1 VAELPVDGFPAPI
14 DTGFIAIFSESFMSV
29 PDTPLNESKSRPE
42 YLPPV
47 TPPTATFL
55 IQLFLIPMLIV
66 SIIVVL
72 WLLFSWVAHMGR
84 DNAAELVKAIVRD
97 DTASWQ
103 RAYELA
109 DLLRSPDPKY
119 AALRQDSELAQTLA
133 KFLERDLKEPLEPLS
148 AVAVGGGRGTYSG
161 SQAPAGS
168 ARRAQIMRRMYL
180 CRSLGSFSVQDG
192 IPVLLKAA
200 TQEQDPIEV
209 QVRFAAIEAISTLAD
224 NCGPNTLQENDELMK
239 VLLDAS
245 QEPDDSGP
253 PPAPPSDDEPTLYR
267 PHAELRA
274 VAAYALGVIG
284 GERATKRL
292 VQMLHDTYPNARYNA
307 ATGLA
312 RQGNGECIG
321 VLREMLDPEN
331 PLAIKDEIHRDD
343 QARKR
348 TTVLMNGIKSTI
360 QLGQA
365 NPELDLSNL
374 DAALEDL
381 AKSPLEKVL
390 IERGKVKNAAA
401 EARRILAKKQSP
413 AKS

>member
-1 VAELPVDGFPAPI
+1 
-14 DTGFIAIFSESFMSV
+14 MSASDS
-29 PDTPLNESKSRPE
+29 PSNHPERAE

-84 DNAAELVKAIVRD
+84 DNAGELAKAIVRD

-119 AALRQDSELAQTLA
+119 AALRNDAELAKTLA
-133 KFLERDLKEPLEPLS
+133 TFLERDLKEPLAPVA
-148 AVAVGGGRGTYSG
+148 AVAIGGGGSTYSG
-161 SQAPAGS
+161 SQAPPGS
-168 ARRAQIMRRMYL
+168 DRRARIMRRMYL
-180 CRSLGSFSVQDG
+180 CRSLGSFNVQDG
-192 IPVLLKAA
+192 LPVLLKAA
-200 TQEQDPIEV
+200 KQEQDAVEV
-209 QVRFAAIEAISTLAD
+209 QVRFAALEAISTLAD
-224 NCGPNTLQENDELMK
+224 NCGPKSFQDNAEVMELLM
-239 VLLDAS
+239 S
-245 QEPDDSGP
+245 STNEPDDSAP
-253 PPAPPSDDEPTLYR
+253 PPAPSKGGEVTLYR

-284 GERATKRL
+284 GDKASERM

-312 RQGNGECIG
+312 RQGNEECVG

-331 PLAIKDEIHRDD
+331 RLAVKDEANPND
-343 QARKR
+343 QERKR
-348 TTVLMNGIKSTI
+348 TTVLLNGVKATI
-360 QLGQA
+360 SLAKA
-365 NPELDLSNL
+365 NPDADLTRLN
-374 DAALEDL
+374 AALDHL
-381 AKSPLEKVL
+381 ISDPLEKVL
-390 IERGKVKNAAA
+390 IERSKVKSAAT
-401 EARRILAKKQSP
+401 EARSIIQSRTTA

>member
-1 VAELPVDGFPAPI
+1 MSAP
-14 DTGFIAIFSESFMSV
+14 DAPSNH
-29 PDTPLNESKSRPE
+29 PQRAE

-55 IQLFLIPMLIV
+55 IQLFLIPLLIV

-84 DNAAELVKAIVRD
+84 DNAGKLAEAIVRD

-119 AALRQDSELAQTLA
+119 AALRDDSKLATTLA
-133 KFLERDLKEPLEPLS
+133 TFLERDLKEPLEPLTPM
-148 AVAVGGGRGTYSG
+148 AIGGGGGSGTYSG

-180 CRSLGSFSVQDG
+180 CRSLGSFNVQEG
-192 IPVLLKAA
+192 LPVLLKAA
-200 TQEQDPIEV
+200 KQEQDPVEV
-209 QVRFAAIEAISTLAD
+209 QVRFAALEAISTLAD
-224 NCGPNTLQENDELMK
+224 NSGPKSIQENAEAME
-239 VLLDAS
+239 VLLSAT
-245 QEPDDSGP
+245 QEPDDTAP
-253 PPAPPSDDEPTLYR
+253 PPAPPKDGTPTLYR

-284 GERATKRL
+284 GDKAVERLEK
-292 VQMLHDTYPNARYNA
+292 MLHDTYPNARYNA

-312 RQGNGECIG
+312 RQGNEQCIG

-331 PLAIKDEIHRDD
+331 PLAVKDEANPND
-343 QARKR
+343 QERKR
-348 TTVLMNGIKSTI
+348 TTVLLNGIKGMLS
-360 QLGQA
+360 LAKA
-365 NPELDLSNL
+365 NPEADLSRLNASLDNL
-374 DAALEDL
+374 ITN
-381 AKSPLEKVL
+381 PLEKVL
-390 IERGKVKNAAA
+390 VERGKVKSAAT
-401 EARRILAKKQSP
+401 EAKTIIQSRP
-413 AKS
+413 AAKS

>member
-1 VAELPVDGFPAPI
+1 V
-14 DTGFIAIFSESFMSV
+14 DTGFIAIFSESFMSL
-29 PDTPLNESKSRPE
+29 PGAPPSREQPRAE

-55 IQLFLIPMLIV
+55 IQLFLIPLLIV

-72 WLLFSWVAHMGR
+72 WLMFSWVAHMNR
-84 DNAAELVKAIVRD
+84 DNATQLVKAIVRD

-119 AALRQDSELAQTLA
+119 AALRHDVELAQTLA
-133 KFLERDLKEPLEPLS
+133 KFLDRDLKEPLAPMS
-148 AVAVGGGRGTYSG
+148 AMAVGGSKSTYSG
-161 SQAPAGS
+161 SQAPPGS
-168 ARRAQIMRRMYL
+168 DRRAQIMRRMYL

-192 IPVLLKAA
+192 LPVLLKAA
-200 TQEQDPIEV
+200 KQEQDPVEV

-224 NCGPNTLQENDELMK
+224 NCGPKTFQDNEDVLTVLM
-239 VLLDAS
+239 AATR
-245 QEPDDSGP
+245 EPDDAGP
-253 PPAPPSDDEPTLYR
+253 PPEPPKDGEPTLYR

-284 GERATKRL
+284 GDRATERL

-312 RQGNGECIG
+312 RQGNGDCIG

-331 PLAIKDEIHRDD
+331 PLAIKDEVYKND

-348 TTVLMNGIKSTI
+348 TTVLLNGIKATI
-360 QLGQA
+360 FLAKA
-365 NPELDLSNL
+365 NPDL
-374 DAALEDL
+374 DL
-381 AKSPLEKVL
+381 AKLNAALDNLITSPLENVL
-390 IERGKVKNAAA
+390 IERSKVKSAAE
-401 EARRILAKKQSP
+401 EARRIMQSKSSP
-413 AKS
+413 ARS

>member
-1 VAELPVDGFPAPI
+1 MSASDAPPNHPQR
-14 DTGFIAIFSESFMSV
+14 A
-29 PDTPLNESKSRPE
+29 E

-55 IQLFLIPMLIV
+55 IQLFLIPLLIV

-84 DNAAELVKAIVRD
+84 DNAGKLAEAIVRD

-119 AALRQDSELAQTLA
+119 AALRDDAKLATTLA
-133 KFLERDLKEPLEPLS
+133 NFLERDLKEPLEPLTPM
-148 AVAVGGGRGTYSG
+148 AFGGAGGSGTYSG

-180 CRSLGSFSVQDG
+180 CRSLGSFNVLDG
-192 IPVLLKAA
+192 LPVLLKAA
-200 TQEQDPIEV
+200 KQEQDPVEV
-209 QVRFAAIEAISTLAD
+209 QVRFAALEAISTLAD
-224 NCGPNTLQENDELMK
+224 NAGPKSIQDNPEAME
-239 VLLDAS
+239 VLLAAT
-245 QEPDDSGP
+245 QEPDDAAP
-253 PPAPPSDDEPTLYR
+253 PPAPPKDGTPTLYR

-284 GERATKRL
+284 GAQATERLEK
-292 VQMLHDTYPNARYNA
+292 MLHDSYPNARFNA

-312 RQGNGECIG
+312 RQGNEKCVG

-331 PLAIKDEIHRDD
+331 PLAVKDEANPND
-343 QARKR
+343 QERKR
-348 TTVLMNGIKSTI
+348 TTVLLNGIKGTLS
-360 QLGQA
+360 LAKA
-365 NPELDLSNL
+365 NPEADLSRLNASL
-374 DAALEDL
+374 DHLITD
-381 AKSPLEKVL
+381 PLVKVL
-390 IERGKVKNAAA
+390 IERGKVKSAAT
-401 EARRILAKKQSP
+401 EARTIIQSMQQA